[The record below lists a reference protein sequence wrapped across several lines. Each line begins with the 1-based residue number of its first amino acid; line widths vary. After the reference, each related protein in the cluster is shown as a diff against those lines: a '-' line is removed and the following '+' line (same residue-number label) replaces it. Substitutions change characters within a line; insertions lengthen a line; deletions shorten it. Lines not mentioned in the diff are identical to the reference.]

1 MSVFIFFLLLLL
13 KQGHTSESSE
23 LTVNREERRGEE
35 RRGDVHIDY
44 KPFEVTGPPQGKLE
58 TPSCHS
64 PT

>member
-23 LTVNREERRGEE
+23 LTVNWEERG
-35 RRGDVHIDY
+35 GYVHIDY
-44 KPFEVTGPPQGKLE
+44 KPFEVRGSPQGKLE